1 MGGQLVKKA
10 WAASFYETDRG
21 RPLTANERQILV
33 YMATIAHDSDEHPIY
48 WAGRET
54 LATHALGRTIPDDT
68 KLRDSL
74 FKSVSIATRSLVS
87 RGAIRLHNTARPGKN
102 QEYEL
107 TVDKLLPAKWVPEPD
122 VPPLGT

>member
-1 MGGQLVKKA
+1 MGGQLVRKA
-10 WAASFYETDRG
+10 WAASFHESDRG

-33 YMATIAHDSDEHPIY
+33 YMATVAHDSDDHPIY
-48 WAGRET
+48 WAGRES
-54 LATHALGRTIPDDT
+54 LATHALGRVIPNDP
-68 KLRDSL
+68 KQRESL

-87 RGAIRLHNTARPGKN
+87 RGAIQLFNTARPGKN

-107 TVDKLLPAKWVPEPD
+107 TVDNLLPARWVPEPD